1 MSLDALAWKV
11 HTQIRLYDA
20 QMSLESALAQW
31 HAVSAVL
38 TCCCQSSSI
47 MS

>member
-20 QMSLESALAQW
+20 QMSLESALAQ
-31 HAVSAVL
+31 
-38 TCCCQSSSI
+38 
-47 MS
+47 